1 MNRFVVFF
9 LCFLLLS
16 VGSTE
21 ELIQADRPKVR
32 VRADA
37 TVQSPQI
44 AVLKAGEVV
53 EKVGRKDEWYEI
65 ILPNGTSGWVN
76 SFLMLNVLKTSH
88 AKLDKTSEETVKPE
102 EATSSQLNV
111 DKKVERHPYIQALEF
126 ERLGDFEQ
134 ALTYFEVVLNE
145 EPDHIESLLHASQAH
160 IELEQFQK
168 ARQKLYRALEL
179 GEGASQLSRLYRG
192 LGWPDSARKYEA
204 LETADDRGSV
214 DQISSEFSEADSSAN
229 KEWTVIFA
237 LVSLGFLG
245 LTIASIFFSRRKRG
259 DSSRKRVKLYSKFS
273 SALQEASITASPT
286 DNQILE
292 LDRRIAEKRDELK
305 ANSMAYSV
313 GEVIESELGDD
324 EDTNLAVRF
333 NSQFNSLGNIIAAQ
347 EERTRI
353 YVDLNRLQMEKIRQ
367 LEREI
372 DLLRQE

>member
-1 MNRFVVFF
+1 
-9 LCFLLLS
+9 
-16 VGSTE
+16 
-21 ELIQADRPKVR
+21 LIQADRPKVR

-53 EKVGRKDEWYEI
+53 EKVGRKDEWYEV

-76 SFLMLNVLKTSH
+76 SFLMLNVVKTSH

-229 KEWTVIFA
+229 KEWAVIFA

-245 LTIASIFFSRRKRG
+245 MTIASIFFSRRKRG

>member
-76 SFLMLNVLKTSH
+76 SFLMLNVTKTSH

-102 EATSSQLNV
+102 VATSSQLNV

-134 ALTYFEVVLNE
+134 ALTYFEVVLYE
-145 EPDHIESLLHASQAH
+145 EPDHIESLLHAAQAH

-214 DQISSEFSEADSSAN
+214 DQISSEFSEADSSVN

-313 GEVIESELGDD
+313 GEAIESELGDD

>member
-1 MNRFVVFF
+1 M
-9 LCFLLLS
+9 
-16 VGSTE
+16 
-21 ELIQADRPKVR
+21 
-32 VRADA
+32 
-37 TVQSPQI
+37 
-44 AVLKAGEVV
+44 
-53 EKVGRKDEWYEI
+53 
-65 ILPNGTSGWVN
+65 
-76 SFLMLNVLKTSH
+76 
-88 AKLDKTSEETVKPE
+88 
-102 EATSSQLNV
+102 

-229 KEWTVIFA
+229 KEWAVIFA

-245 LTIASIFFSRRKRG
+245 MTIASIFFSRRKRG
-259 DSSRKRVKLYSKFS
+259 GSSRKRVKLYSKFS

>member
-37 TVQSPQI
+37 TVQSPQV

-53 EKVGRKDEWYEI
+53 EKVGRKDEWYEV

-76 SFLMLNVLKTSH
+76 SFLMLNVVKTSH
-88 AKLDKTSEETVKPE
+88 AKLDKTSEETGKPE
-102 EATSSQLNV
+102 VATSSQLNV
-111 DKKVERHPYIQALEF
+111 DKKVEQHPYIQALEF

-204 LETADDRGSV
+204 LETADDWGSV
-214 DQISSEFSEADSSAN
+214 DQISSEFSEADSSAS
-229 KEWTVIFA
+229 KEWAVIFA

-245 LTIASIFFSRRKRG
+245 MTIASIFFSRRKRG

>member
-76 SFLMLNVLKTSH
+76 SFLMLNVIKTSH

-102 EATSSQLNV
+102 VATSSQLNV
-111 DKKVERHPYIQALEF
+111 DKKVEQHPYIQALEF

-204 LETADDRGSV
+204 LETADDWGSV

-229 KEWTVIFA
+229 KEWAVIFA

-245 LTIASIFFSRRKRG
+245 MTIASIFFSRRKRG
-259 DSSRKRVKLYSKFS
+259 GSSRKRVKLYSKFS

>member
-53 EKVGRKDEWYEI
+53 EKVGRKDEWYEV

-76 SFLMLNVLKTSH
+76 SFLMLNIVKTSH

-102 EATSSQLNV
+102 EAASSQLNV

-192 LGWPDSARKYEA
+192 LGRPDSARKYEA
-204 LETADDRGSV
+204 LETADDWGSV

-259 DSSRKRVKLYSKFS
+259 ESSRKRVKLYSKFS

>member
-76 SFLMLNVLKTSH
+76 SFLMLNVIKTSH

-126 ERLGDFEQ
+126 ERL
-134 ALTYFEVVLNE
+134 
-145 EPDHIESLLHASQAH
+145 
-160 IELEQFQK
+160 
-168 ARQKLYRALEL
+168 
-179 GEGASQLSRLYRG
+179 
-192 LGWPDSARKYEA
+192 
-204 LETADDRGSV
+204 
-214 DQISSEFSEADSSAN
+214 
-229 KEWTVIFA
+229 
-237 LVSLGFLG
+237 
-245 LTIASIFFSRRKRG
+245 
-259 DSSRKRVKLYSKFS
+259 
-273 SALQEASITASPT
+273 
-286 DNQILE
+286 
-292 LDRRIAEKRDELK
+292 
-305 ANSMAYSV
+305 
-313 GEVIESELGDD
+313 
-324 EDTNLAVRF
+324 
-333 NSQFNSLGNIIAAQ
+333 
-347 EERTRI
+347 
-353 YVDLNRLQMEKIRQ
+353 
-367 LEREI
+367 
-372 DLLRQE
+372 

>member
-76 SFLMLNVLKTSH
+76 SFLMLNVIKTSH

-102 EATSSQLNV
+102 VATSSQLNV
-111 DKKVERHPYIQALEF
+111 DKKVEQHPYIQALEF

-204 LETADDRGSV
+204 LETADDWGSV

-229 KEWTVIFA
+229 KEWAVIFA

-245 LTIASIFFSRRKRG
+245 MTIASIFFSRRKRG
-259 DSSRKRVKLYSKFS
+259 GSSRKRVKLYSKFS

-367 LEREI
+367 LEKEI